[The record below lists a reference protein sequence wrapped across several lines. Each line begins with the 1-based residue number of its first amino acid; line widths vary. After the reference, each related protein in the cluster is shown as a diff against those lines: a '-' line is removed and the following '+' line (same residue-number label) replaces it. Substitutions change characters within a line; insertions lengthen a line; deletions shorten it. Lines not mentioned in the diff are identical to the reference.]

1 MAENRPE
8 DLLQHL
14 QSTSSE
20 DEVIATGASPVV
32 LEEPV
37 VEETKD
43 SKLSGGLGTFQAFQY
58 RNYRFLWI
66 GDLFTAAAQWIQQ
79 TSVSWVVYDMTGS
92 GSVLGAINAMR
103 LIPTLLISPIAGVAT
118 DRLHRN
124 RIIATSQLAMF
135 FMTFILAI
143 GLAFDVVEI
152 WHLFVFTL
160 LIGVAQTFNM
170 PARQT
175 FVFDLVPRNV
185 IPNAVAL
192 SWLAF
197 SLARS
202 IGPALGGLM
211 IVVFGPANN
220 FFLQSVAYLSV
231 MTTVLM
237 IRVPPAEP
245 KPAGKRFFHDLKEG
259 YSFALKEPRARLM
272 VLMTVISPLFIIPLH
287 WALLPIFAKKV
298 FDGDAATLGVLVGAI
313 GFGGLFGGLLTAS
326 LNKVDRRGL
335 LQLVSVLVFAGSEA
349 TFSIIAL
356 VTGNLFLAIP
366 FLVTAGAAESLYTTT
381 NTSVLQLLAPE
392 NMRGSMTSILQ
403 MSFVFVPIGSLWV
416 GFGADQ
422 FGAPAMG
429 IATTLTAFSIGLAML
444 LFSPRMRELRLSHLT
459 RQSA

>member
-1 MAENRPE
+1 MSENRPE
-8 DLLQHL
+8 GRLQHL
-14 QSTSSE
+14 RSTSSE
-20 DEVIATGASPVV
+20 DEVVATGASPVV

-37 VEETKD
+37 VEAGE
-43 SKLSGGLGTFQAFQY
+43 SKLSTGLGTFQAFQY

-79 TSVSWVVYDMTGS
+79 TSVSWIVYDFTGS

-124 RIIATSQLAMF
+124 RIIAASQLAMF

-160 LIGVAQTFNM
+160 FIGVAQTFNM

-237 IRVPPAEP
+237 IRVPPAAP
-245 KPAGKRFFHDLKEG
+245 KPARKGFIDNLKEG
-259 YSFALKEPRARLM
+259 YGFALKEPRARLM

-298 FDGDAATLGVLVGAI
+298 FDGDAATLGILVGAI

-326 LNKVDRRGL
+326 LNRIDRRGL
-335 LQLVSVLVFAGSEA
+335 LQLISVLIFAGSEA
-349 TFSIIAL
+349 TFSIIAFA
-356 VTGNLFLAIP
+356 TGNLFLAIP

-392 NMRGSMTSILQ
+392 GMRGSMTSILQ

-422 FGAPAMG
+422 VGAPVMG
-429 IATTLTAFSIGLAML
+429 MITTLTAFSIGLAML

-459 RQSA
+459 HQSA